1 MTSGGF
7 DVEPDELTAHASH
20 LDGLVDRLNNA
31 VQAADY
37 ALSDEAYGLLCAF
50 LPPIVNPTGQQ
61 AKDAVSA
68 AAEGMQTTADNVRTT
83 AQAYVDGDKEEAQPF
98 LNQLANSDEAAGM
111 GGSGGSTYASSPS
124 GGEPL
129 SPRYGT
135 TMSSQAQDALDPV
148 DATPVTPRIGT
159 TIPQESS
166 EPLRPFSPR
175 IGTTVPDEPVVDPS
189 TFRIGTTQPQYEGTP
204 IVDPSKFRIGT
215 TQQPE

>member
-37 ALSDEAYGLLCAF
+37 ALSDDAYGLLCAF

-83 AQAYVDGDKEEAQPF
+83 AQAYQDGDSQEAQPF
-98 LNQLANSDEAAGM
+98 LKQLAGSDDAAGLTN
-111 GGSGGSTYASSPS
+111 GGSDGYSSSSYPS
-124 GGEPL
+124 GSEPL
-129 SPRYGT
+129 S
-135 TMSSQAQDALDPV
+135 
-148 DATPVTPRIGT
+148 PRIGT
-159 TIPQESS
+159 TIPS
-166 EPLRPFSPR
+166 EPLQEPLSPR
-175 IGTTVPDEPVVDPS
+175 IGTTVPREAAEPLAPEQPRFRVGTTVPDEPVVNPS
-189 TFRIGTTQPQYEGTP
+189 SFRIGTVTE
-204 IVDPSKFRIGT
+204 
-215 TQQPE
+215 

>member
-37 ALSDEAYGLLCAF
+37 ALSDDAYGLLCAF
-50 LPPIVNPTGQQ
+50 LPPIVNPTGEQ

-83 AQAYVDGDKEEAQPF
+83 AQAYVDGDEAEAQPF
-98 LNQLANSDEAAGM
+98 LKQLAGSDDAAGLTG
-111 GGSGGSTYASSPS
+111 GGSSDYPSGST
-124 GGEPL
+124 PL

-135 TMSSQAQDALDPV
+135 TMPSEPGEPLEPLQ
-148 DATPVTPRIGT
+148 PRIGT
-159 TIPQESS
+159 TIPDAPSQ
-166 EPLRPFSPR
+166 PTFSPR
-175 IGTTVPDEPVVDPS
+175 IGTTVPSEPLEPERPAYRVGTTVPDEPVVNPS
-189 TFRIGTTQPQYEGTP
+189 SFRIGTVTE
-204 IVDPSKFRIGT
+204 
-215 TQQPE
+215 